1 MLLLHDR
8 YLGAVDDLEKIA
20 DRMVQYHLKS
30 PMALGIWDR
39 LDDALEILCPLK
51 RKFKNCRVGKSYD

>member
-30 PMALGIWDR
+30 PMALGI
-39 LDDALEILCPLK
+39 
-51 RKFKNCRVGKSYD
+51 